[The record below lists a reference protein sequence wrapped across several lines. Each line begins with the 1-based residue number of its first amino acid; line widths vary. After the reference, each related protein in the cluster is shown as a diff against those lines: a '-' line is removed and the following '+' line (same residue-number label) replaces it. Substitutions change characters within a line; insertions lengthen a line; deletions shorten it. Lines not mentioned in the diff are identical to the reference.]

1 MCACRPTLAWLVQC
15 TRHRAPLAQSDDYY
29 YDADGKAAKGNK
41 LGGSYDPSAALQSA
55 WLSSAAYCSSN
66 HLSTWSCGQP
76 CESVGISGGSA
87 AVTYDSALNLQAYVV
102 QLSSGVPAV
111 VFRGTEPSSLKNWI
125 LNLNISHPAPYD
137 GCAGCSVEG
146 GFYHGYQ
153 ELMPNIRSSLSQ
165 MGFGPG
171 DQVLVTG
178 HSLGASMATV
188 AAYELAGAGWDVLPM
203 YTFGQ
208 PRTGNDAFHSSF
220 DGRVEQWR
228 VTHHHDPVPH
238 LPPEDFGY
246 HHTAT
251 EVWYNEANTQYQVCD
266 GSGEDPNCADSV
278 PWYDLL
284 DVEDHLHYMGIMI
297 DGATCT

>member
-1 MCACRPTLAWLVQC
+1 MHTHTSAHQGGKC
-15 TRHRAPLAQSDDYY
+15 TAPWPAPLPQADDYY
-29 YDADGKAAKGNK
+29 YHKTQAEGDAKG
-41 LGGSYDPSAALQSA
+41 LQGGYDPTAALQSA
-55 WLSSAAYCSSN
+55 WLSSAAYCSAS
-66 HLSTWSCGQP
+66 HLQTWSCGQP
-76 CESVGISGGSA
+76 CDSVKVTGTA
-87 AVTYDSALNLQAYVV
+87 AVTFDSALDLQAYVV
-102 QLSSGVPAV
+102 ELSSGAPFV

-125 LNLNISHPAPYD
+125 LNLNISRPVPYD
-137 GCAGCSVEG
+137 GCTGCSVEG

-153 ELMPNIRSSLSQ
+153 ELMPSLLSSLGQ
-165 MGFGPG
+165 LGYGPG
-171 DQVLVTG
+171 DDVHVTG

-188 AAYELAGAGWDVLPM
+188 AAYELAAAGWNVQSM

-208 PRTGNDAFHSSF
+208 PRTGNSAFHSSF
-220 DGRVEQWR
+220 DSKVEQWR

-238 LPPEDFGY
+238 LPPADFGF

-278 PWYDLL
+278 PWYDLF
-284 DVEDHLHYMGIMI
+284 DVSDHLHYMGIMI